1 MDEQLTANETFEA
14 LRALEQIDREIA
26 AFMQRLAALEPEV
39 LEAEGR
45 LSELGS
51 RDKAARARIEKIDAR
66 LRKFERAS
74 EAGRETLKRLQLRAK
89 EVQNLKQHTA
99 VRLETDAAR
108 RNLEAADDELLE
120 SMQEAEEARGVLAA
134 IEHELEEGRT
144 AYEALKTETGA
155 QRTELEAEISVQRDR
170 RQNRALR
177 LDGAALRLYESVR
190 GGRTRQALASVMP
203 DGFCGHCYTFVPL
216 QRQAEIRAGR
226 RLYLCEGCGII
237 LYPAD

>member
-74 EAGRETLKRLQLRAK
+74 QAGRETLKRLQLRAK

-108 RNLEAADDELLE
+108 RNLESAEDELLE
-120 SMQEAEEARGVLAA
+120 SMQEAEEAGGALAA
-134 IEHELEEGRT
+134 IEHELEEQRT
-144 AYEALKTETGA
+144 AYEALKAETGA
-155 QRTELEAEISVQRDR
+155 RRTEMEAEISVQRDR
-170 RQNRALR
+170 RENRELR
-177 LDGAALRLYESVR
+177 LDRAALRLYESVR
-190 GGRTRQALASVMP
+190 GGRTRQALAPVMP
-203 DGFCGHCYTFVPL
+203 DGVCGHCYTFVPL